1 MIKVLMGDILESK
14 AQTLVNTVNCVGIMG
29 KGIALEFKEQFPD
42 MFRDYVERCNRKEI
56 TLGKPYLFK
65 RLIPP
70 WILNFPT
77 KEHWRSVSRIT
88 DIIQGLKYLL
98 QHYKEW
104 GITSIAVPP
113 LGCGQGQLEWKIVG
127 PTLYRYLNQ
136 LDIPVELYAPYGT
149 PHEELQPE
157 FLDQEPIDNLGER
170 VKQSPEWIK
179 PAWVALVEILKRV
192 EQEPYHW
199 PVGRTTFQKIAYVA
213 TQEGLPTGLQYKKS
227 SFGPF
232 SPEFKGVITR
242 LVNNGLIREEQ
253 LGRMFAVKLGSTFE
267 DARKAYANDLTKWE
281 SIIDKTA
288 DLFMRMQTKQ
298 SEVVAT
304 VLFAAN
310 ILSKKINDQPS
321 EDEVLNEVM
330 LWKQKH
336 RPPLEKSEIA
346 YTIRNLAALRWL
358 KVKPSSDLPMPDEIM
373 AEAELY
379 TFNRRPVH
387 RKNFEAL

>member
-1 MIKVLMGDILESK
+1 MVKVLMGDILESK

-42 MFRDYVERCNRKEI
+42 MFRDYVERCNRKEVK
-56 TLGKPYLFK
+56 LGKPYLFK

-77 KEHWRSVSRIT
+77 KEHWRSVSRIE

-104 GITSIAVPP
+104 GITSLAVPP
-113 LGCGQGQLEWKIVG
+113 LGCGQGQLDWKIVG

-157 FLDQEPIDNLGER
+157 FLEQAPDVKRTEPEFAPER
-170 VKQSPEWIK
+170 IK

-192 EQEPYHW
+192 EEEPYHW
-199 PVGRTTFQKIAYVA
+199 PVGRTTFQKIAYIA

-232 SPEFKGVITR
+232 SPELKGVITQ

-253 LGRMFAVKLGSTFE
+253 LGRMFAVKVGPTFE
-267 DARKAYANDLTKWE
+267 DARKAYVNDLVKWE

-288 DLFMRMQTKQ
+288 DLFMRMQTRQ

-310 ILSKKINDQPS
+310 ILSNKINDQPS
-321 EDEVLNEVM
+321 EAEVLHEVM
-330 LWKQKH
+330 QWKQRR
-336 RPPLEKSEIA
+336 RPKLNAKEVA

-358 KVKPSSDLPMPDEIM
+358 KVKPSSGLPIPDEII
-373 AEAELY
+373 AEA
-379 TFNRRPVH
+379 
-387 RKNFEAL
+387 

>member
-1 MIKVLMGDILESK
+1 MVKVLMGDILKSK

-42 MFRDYVERCNRKEI
+42 MFNDYVARCNRNEVR
-56 TLGKPYLFK
+56 LGKPYLYK
-65 RLIPP
+65 RLTPP

-77 KEHWRSVSRIT
+77 KGHWRSVSRIE
-88 DIIQGLKYLL
+88 DIVKGLKYLL

-104 GITSIAVPP
+104 GITSLAVPP

-136 LDIPVELYAPYGT
+136 LDIPVELYAPHGT

-157 FLDQEPIDNLGER
+157 FLDQEIDIKPVEPGLAPER
-170 VKQSPEWIK
+170 VK
-179 PAWVALVEILKRV
+179 PAWVALVEILSRL

-199 PVGRTTFQKIAYVA
+199 PVGRTTFQKIAYIA
-213 TQEGLPTGLQYKKS
+213 TQEGLPTGLHYQKS

-232 SPEFKGVITR
+232 SPELKGVITR

-253 LGRMFAVKLGSTFE
+253 LGRMFAVKVGPTFE
-267 DARKAYANDLTKWE
+267 DARKAYMNELAQWE
-281 SIIDKTA
+281 SIIEKTT

-310 ILSKKINDQPS
+310 TLANRKKEQPS
-321 EDEVLNEVM
+321 ETEVLTEVM
-330 LWKQKH
+330 QWKQRR
-336 RPPLEKSEIA
+336 RPKLDDKEVA

-358 KVKPSSDLPMPDEIM
+358 KVKPSSDLPIPDEII
-373 AEAELY
+373 AEA
-379 TFNRRPVH
+379 
-387 RKNFEAL
+387 

>member
-1 MIKVLMGDILESK
+1 MVKVLMGDILKSK

-42 MFRDYVERCNRKEI
+42 MFDDYVARCNRNKVR
-56 TLGKPYLFK
+56 LGKPYLYK
-65 RLIPP
+65 RLTPP

-77 KEHWRSVSRIT
+77 KGHWRSVSRIE
-88 DIIQGLKYLL
+88 DIVKGLKYLF

-104 GITSIAVPP
+104 RITSLAVPP

-127 PTLYRYLNQ
+127 PTLYRCLNQ
-136 LDIPVELYAPYGT
+136 LDIPVELYAPHDT
-149 PHEELQPE
+149 PREELQPE
-157 FLDQEPIDNLGER
+157 FLDIEIDIKPAEPGLALER
-170 VKQSPEWIK
+170 VK
-179 PAWVALVEILKRV
+179 PAWVAVVEILSRL

-213 TQEGLPTGLQYKKS
+213 TQEGLPTGLHYQKS

-232 SPEFKGVITR
+232 SPELKGVITR

-253 LGRMFAVKLGSTFE
+253 LGRMFAVKVGSTFA
-267 DARKAYANDLTKWE
+267 DARKAYLHELAQWE
-281 SIIDKTA
+281 SIIEKTT
-288 DLFMRMQTKQ
+288 DLFMRMQTRQ

-310 ILSKKINDQPS
+310 TLANRKREQPS
-321 EDEVLNEVM
+321 EAEVLTEVM
-330 LWKQKH
+330 EWKQRR
-336 RPPLEKSEIA
+336 RPKLDDKEVA

-358 KVKPSSDLPMPDEIM
+358 KVKPSSDLPIPDEII
-373 AEAELY
+373 AEA
-379 TFNRRPVH
+379 
-387 RKNFEAL
+387 

>member
-1 MIKVLMGDILESK
+1 MVKVLMGDILDSK

-29 KGIALEFKEQFPD
+29 KGIALKFKEQFPD
-42 MFRDYVERCNRKEI
+42 MFRDYVERCNRKEVK
-56 TLGKPYLFK
+56 LGKSYLFK
-65 RLIPP
+65 RLISP

-77 KEHWRSVSRIT
+77 KEHWRSVSRIQ

-170 VKQSPEWIK
+170 VKQSPEWVK

-199 PVGRTTFQKIAYVA
+199 PVGRTTFQKIAYIA
-213 TQEGLPTGLQYKKS
+213 TQEGLPTGLQYQKS

-232 SPEFKGVITR
+232 SPALKGVITR

-253 LGRMFAVKLGSTFE
+253 LGRMFAAKVRQTFE
-267 DARKAYANDLTKWE
+267 DARKAYVSDLAKWE

-288 DLFMRMQTKQ
+288 DLFMRLQTKQ

-330 LWKQKH
+330 LWKQRR

-358 KVKPSSDLPMPDEIM
+358 KVKPSSDLPIPDEII
-373 AEAELY
+373 AE
-379 TFNRRPVH
+379 V
-387 RKNFEAL
+387 

>member
-1 MIKVLMGDILESK
+1 MVKVFFGDILRSK

-42 MFRDYVERCNRKEI
+42 MFNDYVERCNRNEVR
-56 TLGKPYLFK
+56 LGKPYLFK
-65 RLIPP
+65 RLTPP

-77 KEHWRSVSRIT
+77 KGHWRSVSRIE
-88 DIIQGLKYLL
+88 DIVKGLKYLL

-104 GITSIAVPP
+104 GITSLAVPP

-136 LDIPVELYAPYGT
+136 LNIPVELYAPYGT
-149 PHEELQPE
+149 AHEELQPE
-157 FLDQEPIDNLGER
+157 FLDQKIDIKPVEPGLAPER
-170 VKQSPEWIK
+170 VK
-179 PAWVALVEILKRV
+179 PAWIALVEILSRL

-199 PVGRTTFQKIAYVA
+199 PVGRTTFQKIAYIS
-213 TQEGLPTGLQYKKS
+213 TQEGLPTGLHYQKS

-232 SPEFKGVITR
+232 SPELKGIITR

-253 LGRMFAVKLGSTFE
+253 LGRMFAVKVGPTFE
-267 DARKAYANDLTKWE
+267 DARKAYLSDLEKWE
-281 SIIDKTA
+281 SIIEKTT
-288 DLFMRMQTKQ
+288 DLFMRMQTRQ

-310 ILSKKINDQPS
+310 TLANRKKEQIS
-321 EDEVLNEVM
+321 EVDVLTEVM
-330 LWKQKH
+330 QWKQRR
-336 RPPLEKSEIA
+336 RPKLDDKEVA

-358 KVKPSSDLPMPDEIM
+358 KVKPSSDLPIPDEII
-373 AEAELY
+373 AEA
-379 TFNRRPVH
+379 
-387 RKNFEAL
+387 